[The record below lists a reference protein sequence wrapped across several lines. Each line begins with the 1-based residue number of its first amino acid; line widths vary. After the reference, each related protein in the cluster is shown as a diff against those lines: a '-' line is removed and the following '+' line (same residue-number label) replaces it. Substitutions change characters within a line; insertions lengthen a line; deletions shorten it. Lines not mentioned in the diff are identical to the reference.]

1 MALVGPLLQLRG
13 IGKSFGPVRALEGID
28 LDINR
33 REVLGICGDNGAGKS
48 TLIRI
53 LAGAEQPSAGTIL
66 INGEPVRFRSPAA
79 ALARGIA
86 TTYQDLAL
94 APRLSIAQNVF
105 MGGELLRKPEFLG
118 LLDKPRMRDEAAAY
132 LDRFG
137 FGTIDMDRPVADL
150 SGGQRQAVALARAL
164 RWRARIVI
172 MDEPTA
178 ALGVAESRQVLD
190 LIRRL
195 HAEGVTVILVS
206 HDMDDVVAVTTRV
219 VVLKK
224 GRKAG
229 EIETARIDARQLG
242 EAIMTGIVAPPPAPI
257 PFPDDEEVDEP
268 YV

>member
-1 MALVGPLLQLRG
+1 LLELRG
-13 IGKSFGPVRALEGID
+13 VGKRYGAVRALEGID
-28 LDINR
+28 LEIGR
-33 REVLGICGDNGAGKS
+33 REVIGLCGDNGAGKS

-53 LAGAEQPSAGTIL
+53 LAGATTPSEGAL
-66 INGEPVRFRSPAA
+66 VMNGQNFVFSSPAQ

-105 MGGELLRKPEFLG
+105 MGGELLRKPAFLG
-118 LLDKPRMRDEAAAY
+118 LLDRGRMEDEAAGY

-137 FGTIDMDRPVADL
+137 FGDIDMRRPVADL

-178 ALGVAESRQVLD
+178 ALGVAETAQVLD

-195 HAEGVTVILVS
+195 HAEGVTVLLVS
-206 HDMDDVVAVTTRV
+206 HDMEAVAAVTTRV

-224 GRKAG
+224 GRKVA
-229 EIETARIDARQLG
+229 ELPTSRTTARQLG
-242 EAIMTGIVAPPPAPI
+242 DIVVSGAAA
-257 PFPDDEEVDEP
+257 
-268 YV
+268 